1 MKGFFFRFWFFWGG
15 FSTGEEKKR
24 DATSLSLSSI
34 YLKIRRDLSIY
45 LSGNE
50 MSSCASARSPPYAS
64 YFHSL
69 FFSWWLPHFVK
80 AGNNNSPGPSMLKKK
95 EREKKTLKKKE
106 NERRRRRLKTEEI
119 IIIKKGEKDQ
129 KNEEWS
135 QQPDIKRRAC
145 DSRWAHTNGGPP
157 ANSLFLLFSPLTK

>member
-1 MKGFFFRFWFFWGG
+1 MKGFFFGSDFSEGG
-15 FSTGEEKKR
+15 SLPAKR
-24 DATSLSLSSI
+24 KRGTQLLSFSSI

-80 AGNNNSPGPSMLKKK
+80 AGNNNSPGPSMLKKR
-95 EREKKTLKKKE
+95 EREKKHL
-106 NERRRRRLKTEEI
+106 
-119 IIIKKGEKDQ
+119 KKGEWTTTTTIEDRRNNNNK
-129 KNEEWS
+129 KRGKRPEEWRMKPTARYKATS
-135 QQPDIKRRAC
+135 LRLPMSAYEWRAPC
-145 DSRWAHTNGGPP
+145 
-157 ANSLFLLFSPLTK
+157 

>member
-1 MKGFFFRFWFFWGG
+1 MRKLCERFFFWFWFFWGG

-95 EREKKTLKKKE
+95 EREKKTLKKKGE
-106 NERRRRRLKTEEI
+106 WTTTTTIEDRRNNNN
-119 IIIKKGEKDQ
+119 KKRGKRP
-129 KNEEWS
+129 EEWRMKPTARYKATS
-135 QQPDIKRRAC
+135 LRLPMSAYEWRAPC
-145 DSRWAHTNGGPP
+145 
-157 ANSLFLLFSPLTK
+157 